1 MSTLVLTDYKNI
13 LAGTE
18 AFRQKNGTK
27 IIFIQRYQMLNI
39 FAIEFPLT
47 EITNDENDNRQIE
60 IAKNNTFFEM
70 FNSKLFVGI

>member
-1 MSTLVLTDYKNI
+1 
-13 LAGTE
+13 
-18 AFRQKNGTK
+18 
-27 IIFIQRYQMLNI
+27 MLNI

-47 EITNDENDNRQIE
+47 EITNDEDDNCQIE